1 MPSPSQTPDYESG
14 RRRMVALIAETV
26 SDQRVLDAMGRV
38 PRERF
43 VPPGMEHLAYEDGP
57 LPIGAGQT
65 ISQPLIVAM
74 MTEALELRGGERVLE
89 VGTGSGYQA
98 AVLSLLAARVVTVE
112 RVPDLAR
119 NTATRLAALGYANVE
134 VYEAAG
140 GVLGWPVAAP
150 YDAIIVAAAGPQAP
164 PSLIAQLA
172 VSGRL
177 VMPVGGPAEQ
187 ELLVMRRE
195 GGRLQGRSLGPCR
208 FVPLIGDEAWMQDP
222 LQELS

>member
-1 MPSPSQTPDYESG
+1 MPSPTPDYESA
-14 RRRMVALIAETV
+14 RRRTVALIAETV

-43 VPPGMEHLAYEDGP
+43 VPPGTEHLAYEDGP

-74 MTEALELRGGERVLE
+74 MTEALELRGAERVLE
-89 VGTGSGYQA
+89 VGAGSGYQA

-112 RVPDLAR
+112 RVPGLAR
-119 NTATRLAALGYANVE
+119 SAATRLAALGYANVE
-134 VYEAAG
+134 VHEADG
-140 GVLGWPVAAP
+140 GVLGWPAAAP

-164 PSLIAQLA
+164 PSLVAQLGPT
-172 VSGRL
+172 GRL
-177 VMPVGGPAEQ
+177 VMPVGGPTEQ
-187 ELLVMRRE
+187 ELLVFWRE
-195 GGRLQGRSLGPCR
+195 GGRLRPRSLGPCR

-222 LQELS
+222 LEGLR